1 MKYPFA
7 FDEQQDYTDLTTN
20 YMINFAAMKMFYENN
35 YKRIITTSWAVLLL
49 LIWMQYIYL
58 STLLEATL
66 MLLVFAPA
74 ICISHILTN
83 IWLPKAVQR
92 KKLVFFIFQFIGIII
107 LTAFI
112 MAVSCQCIIW
122 AGTKQYISDSVIL
135 ASSKSLLIEFL
146 FLIPSVLVIN
156 FGFCG
161 LRFLYE
167 HIKLQ
172 RIHLETQLQV
182 LQSQINPHF
191 MFNILNHIH
200 ILIQTNV
207 DLASSLLLQYSDV
220 LRYQLY
226 NVKNESVKLEQE
238 VQFLK
243 NFIEIEKVRWGD
255 KIDVSCTWEI
265 EDVRKEIPPL
275 LFITFVENAF
285 KHVSR
290 SSSEQNYIK
299 TNFVQK
305 GNMIYLDIENSKSDI
320 PIKSS
325 GSGSGLGLENIKKR
339 LDILY
344 HNDYKLVIK
353 DMYPVYHSKL
363 EIWQK

>member
-1 MKYPFA
+1 
-7 FDEQQDYTDLTTN
+7 
-20 YMINFAAMKMFYENN
+20 MFYENHYN
-35 YKRIITTSWAVLLL
+35 RIVIVSWAVILLV
-49 LIWMQYIYL
+49 IWMQYIYL
-58 STLLEATL
+58 SPLLEATL
-66 MLLVFAPA
+66 MLFVFAPA
-74 ICISHILTN
+74 IVLSHVLTN
-83 IWLPKAVQR
+83 VYLPKAVQR
-92 KKLVFFIFQFIGIII
+92 KRTIRFVFQFIGIV
-107 LTAFI
+107 LFTAFI
-112 MAVSCQCIIW
+112 MATSCQCIVW
-122 AGTKQYISDSVIL
+122 AGTEQYISHSVIL
-135 ASSKSLLIEFL
+135 ADDKSLLVRFL

-161 LRFLYE
+161 LRVLYE

-182 LQSQINPHF
+182 LRSQINPHF

-200 ILIQTNV
+200 VLIHTNV

-226 NVKNESVKLEQE
+226 NGKNELVKLEQE

-243 NFIEIEKVRWGD
+243 NFVEIEKVRWGD
-255 KIDVSCTWEI
+255 KIDVSCVWEI
-265 EDVRKEIPPL
+265 EDASKEIPTL

-290 SSSEQNYIK
+290 SSSRPNYIHIK
-299 TNFVQK
+299 FVQR
-305 GNMIYLDIENSKSDI
+305 GTMICLDVENSKSEI
-320 PIKSS
+320 PLKN
-325 GSGSGLGLENIKKR
+325 GGSGLGLENIKNR

-344 HNDYKLVIK
+344 HTDYKLFIEDK
-353 DMYPVYHSKL
+353 YPVYHSKL

>member
-1 MKYPFA
+1 MPLA
-7 FDEQQDYTDLTTN
+7 FDEQQIGTDLTTN

-35 YKRIITTSWAVLLL
+35 YNRIITASWVVLLL
-49 LIWMQYIYL
+49 LIWMQYIYM

-74 ICISHILTN
+74 IFFTHILTN
-83 IWLPKAVQR
+83 RWLPKAVQH
-92 KKLVFFIFQFIGIII
+92 KKLILFIFQFIGMVIF
-107 LTAFI
+107 TAFI

-122 AGTKQYISDSVIL
+122 AGAKQYISNSVIL
-135 ASSKSLLIEFL
+135 TDSKSLFIEFL

-161 LRFLYE
+161 LRFLYD

-207 DLASSLLLQYSDV
+207 DLASSLLLQYSDI

-226 NVKNESVKLEQE
+226 NGKNEFVKLEQE

-243 NFIEIEKVRWGD
+243 NFIEIEKIRWGD
-255 KIDVSCTWEI
+255 KIDVSCTWEV
-265 EDVRKEIPPL
+265 EDACKEIPPL

-290 SSSEQNYIK
+290 SSSGLNYIK

-305 GNMIYLDIENSKSDI
+305 GNLICLDIENSKSDI
-320 PIKSS
+320 PIKN
-325 GSGSGLGLENIKKR
+325 SGSGLGLENIKNR

-344 HNDYKLVIK
+344 RNDYRLFIEDV
-353 DMYPVYHSKL
+353 YPVYHSKL